1 MNFFISFFK
10 VYTDTFLSCS
20 VDPGSWLK
28 PKFQKKA
35 LTSLW
40 GTLEGSFTKFV
51 NGDEI
56 VAQEP
61 VSTRKSTEIM
71 CRPY

>member
-1 MNFFISFFK
+1 MRADFF
-10 VYTDTFLSCS
+10 FLFLKKIYS

-51 NGDEI
+51 SGDEI

-61 VSTRKSTEIM
+61 APPRKSTEIM
-71 CRPY
+71 SRPY